1 MTDLRPDP
9 STDPV
14 LAAKNRRLGLAI
26 LGVVMMVMFFTYLQ
40 RGALF
45 HVLFKVG

>member
-1 MTDLRPDP
+1 MTDLPSNP

-26 LGVVMMVMFFTYLQ
+26 LGVVFFVMFLTYTQ
-40 RGALF
+40 RGNLF
-45 HVLFKVG
+45 HALFKVG